1 MTEIWE
7 PRNLLGNESSPYLL
21 QHADNPVHWRPW
33 GSRVLAEA
41 LSADKPILL
50 SIGYA
55 ACHWCHVMAHESFE
69 NSKIAELMNQLFV
82 NVKVDRE
89 ERPDIDQIY
98 MAALHALGEQGGWP
112 LTMFLD
118 PQGRPFWGGTYFPPE
133 RRYGRAG
140 FPEILLALS
149 KAWHSDRPT
158 MLQNCKTLHGHL
170 LDRAAPGKGGL
181 LPRPE
186 DAGDFAARL
195 LTMHD
200 PVHGGTK
207 GAPKFPNAPIT
218 EAWYRAARGKS
229 DSRFGNAFIKTV
241 TQMSCGGIYDHLGGG
256 LSRYSVD
263 DIWLAP
269 HFEKMLYDNAHYL
282 TALTWAHQLQP
293 SMLFRQRINQ
303 TIKWAVREMA
313 MPGGAFASSLDA
325 DSEGEEGKFYVWS
338 EPEIDRLLGKNSAL
352 FKTAYGVSTNGNFEG
367 RNILNRLDNAAEPPA
382 AAARQLARSCALL
395 LSARENRIRPQRD
408 DKILV
413 DWNGYFIR
421 AVAQAAFVFNQPKWQ
436 SLAAR
441 GYRFVVDKLSENRHL
456 AHSWRNR
463 VFVRPAMAT
472 DYSAM
477 TNAALTLYETTG
489 QENYLTDAE
498 QWLSILEAEYQDI
511 DGSYFLTSIN
521 SPALI
526 TRPRCDSDEANPSGA
541 SQILEALVRTATLS
555 GKPAY
560 LEAAWK
566 LTEALH
572 SKIGNASFG
581 VAGYYNGLD
590 SLQRQRHVLI
600 QAPDRKSAE
609 PFLDC
614 IRETCDPALT
624 FNVTIGQK
632 AAMFFGAQINPPTAA
647 ALAIVCTQQACS
659 RPLHRPSELAAELA
673 GLH

>member
-1 MTEIWE
+1 M
-7 PRNLLGNESSPYLL
+7 
-21 QHADNPVHWRPW
+21 
-33 GSRVLAEA
+33 
-41 LSADKPILL
+41 
-50 SIGYA
+50 
-55 ACHWCHVMAHESFE
+55 
-69 NSKIAELMNQLFV
+69 
-82 NVKVDRE
+82 
-89 ERPDIDQIY
+89 
-98 MAALHALGEQGGWP
+98 
-112 LTMFLD
+112 
-118 PQGRPFWGGTYFPPE
+118 
-133 RRYGRAG
+133 
-140 FPEILLALS
+140 
-149 KAWHSDRPT
+149 
-158 MLQNCKTLHGHL
+158 
-170 LDRAAPGKGGL
+170 DRAAPGKGGL
-181 LPRPE
+181 LPGPE
-186 DAGDFAARL
+186 DTGDFATRL

-218 EAWYRAARGKS
+218 EAWCRAARGDPQSPHGK
-229 DSRFGNAFIKTV
+229 AFLHTLTRI
-241 TQMSCGGIYDHLGGG
+241 SFGGIYDHLGGG

-263 DIWLAP
+263 EKWLAP

-282 TALTWAHQLQP
+282 TALIWAHQLQP
-293 SMLFRQRINQ
+293 TTLFRQRINQ

-338 EPEIDRLLGKNSAL
+338 EAEIDSLLGKYSASL
-352 FKTAYGVSTNGNFEG
+352 KTAYGVSTNGNFDG
-367 RNILNRLDNAAEPPA
+367 RNILNRLDNAAEPDA
-382 AAARQLARSCALL
+382 AAAKQLARSSAILL
-395 LSARENRIRPQRD
+395 RSRENRIRPQRD

-421 AVAQAAFVFNQPKWQ
+421 AVAQAAFVFKQPKWQ
-436 SLAAR
+436 SLAISA
-441 GYRFVVDKLSENRHL
+441 YRFVVDMLSENRHL
-456 AHSWRNR
+456 AHSWRNG

-477 TNAALTLYETTG
+477 TNAALTLYQTTG
-489 QENYLTDAE
+489 QENYLNDAE

-511 DGSYFLTSIN
+511 DGSYFLTSIY

-541 SQILEALVRTATLS
+541 SQILEALVRIATLS

-572 SKIGNASFG
+572 SNIGNAGFG
-581 VAGYYNGLD
+581 VAGYYNALD

-600 QAPDRKSAE
+600 QAPNRKSAE

-614 IRETCDPALT
+614 IRKTCDPALT
-624 FNVTIGQK
+624 CHVTIGQK
-632 AAMFFGAQINPPTAA
+632 AAVFFGAQINPPTTA
-647 ALAIVCTQQACS
+647 ALAIICTQQACS
-659 RPLHRPSELAAELA
+659 RPLHHPSELAAALA